1 MAGVERAGLRY
12 INEVRVPTDGDIDWA
27 EWMHPSL
34 LGPRSNTKI
43 EPPLG
48 QWQGVG
54 IYGSQP
60 GQMLVFRYGPREGF
74 AIDPSSDLRRVRRTD
89 GGPFFLIDIDSFW
102 TPADA
107 VPEYER
113 DMLMAQCD
121 ELHEPIRTL
130 FEGIITDRLR
140 DEVFRTND

>member
-1 MAGVERAGLRY
+1 MSA
-12 INEVRVPTDGDIDWA
+12 DGEIDWA

-43 EPPLG
+43 ELPLG
-48 QWQGVG
+48 QWQGIG

-60 GQMLVFRYGPREGF
+60 GQMLLLRYGPREGV
-74 AIDPSSDLRRVRRTD
+74 AVDPSSDLRRIQRTD
-89 GGPFFLIDIDSFW
+89 NGPFFLIDIDSFW
-102 TPADA
+102 APADA

-113 DMLMAQCD
+113 DMLIARCD

-140 DEVFRTND
+140 DEVFRINDYDDHSTSPRLLR